1 MGLSLGAAM
10 CLIRP
15 AAVLIATS
23 VARTKMDRGERA
35 LVAWFGAKGVA
46 SVYFLAL
53 LLEQETITGAEA
65 DTVIW
70 TTVAVV
76 VFSILVHG
84 ATADP
89 LSGRL
94 LDEDR

>member
-1 MGLSLGAAM
+1 
-10 CLIRP
+10 
-15 AAVLIATS
+15 
-23 VARTKMDRGERA
+23 MDRGERA

-76 VFSILVHG
+76 VVSILVHG
-84 ATADP
+84 GVARFATGVISMTTGGRSRLRPDISMAD
-89 LSGRL
+89 G
-94 LDEDR
+94 